1 MPVPVVNDVVED
13 PNSPLVQQTLEAVR
27 SAEGPKEIA
36 ETQRQIL
43 DRAINSLWHKV
54 QAKPHS
60 LILTDKE
67 FALFNFF
74 RQSRFRD
81 EPLAQELVSRYWDN
95 RPGYCSEE
103 LKN

>member
-1 MPVPVVNDVVED
+1 MPAPVAFDVVED

-36 ETQRQIL
+36 ENQRQIL
-43 DRAINSLWHKV
+43 DRAIDILWRKV
-54 QAKPHS
+54 QSKPDS

-81 EPLAQELVSRYWDN
+81 DPIAQELVSRYWDN
-95 RPGYCSEE
+95 RPG
-103 LKN
+103 